1 MSKEESGNPEW
12 AYLRCGLVGAV
23 AIALVGGV
31 GMWTWFVVGDRI
43 QKTKAAQHL
52 QGGWDTPGGGEFY
65 FDFPKGFQGTL
76 EAWQADAQSKE
87 RARVVWRRDNEFV
100 IGVGPTEDREDYY
113 LIRLSG
119 NPDSVTMRPEGSGG
133 QTMVLVRQ
141 KRGRR

>member
-31 GMWTWFVVGDRI
+31 GMWTWFVAGDRI

-52 QGGWDTPGGGEFY
+52 QGGWDAPSGGEFY

-87 RARVVWRRDNEFV
+87 RVRVVWRRDNEFV
-100 IGVGPTEDREDYY
+100 IGIGRDEAHEDYY

-119 NPDSVTMRPEGSGG
+119 NPDSVTMQAEGAAGHP
-133 QTMVLVRQ
+133 MVLRRQ
-141 KRGRR
+141 KHGRR